1 MTQCLQP
8 KHSVEYQSNLQ
19 LIKGNPLND
28 WKKSVVEFVIIYKS
42 FEKITREEI
51 LVYDNRGIVSQLGG
65 VVSLFIGISFYTLF
79 SDCMDFIQKKIM

>member
-28 WKKSVVEFVIIYKS
+28 WKKSVVDFVIIYKS
-42 FEKITREEI
+42 FEKTTREEI

>member
-8 KHSVEYQSNLQ
+8 KHRIEYQSSLQ

-28 WKKSVVEFVIIYKS
+28 WKKSVVDFVIIYKS

>member
-1 MTQCLQP
+1 MTQCIQP

-28 WKKSVVEFVIIYKS
+28 WKKSVVDFVIIYKS

>member
-8 KHSVEYQSNLQ
+8 KHSIEYQSNLQ

-28 WKKSVVEFVIIYKS
+28 WKISVVDFVIIYKS
-42 FEKITREEI
+42 FEKTTREEI

>member
-28 WKKSVVEFVIIYKS
+28 WKKSVVDFVIIYKS
-42 FEKITREEI
+42 FEKTTREEI
-51 LVYDNRGIVSQLGG
+51 LVYDNRGIDSQLGG

>member
-28 WKKSVVEFVIIYKS
+28 WKKSVVDFVIIYKS
-42 FEKITREEI
+42 FEKITHEEI

>member
-28 WKKSVVEFVIIYKS
+28 WKKSVVDFVIIYKS